1 MAMAAIAV
9 GGLLALVPTA
19 SVGLQTGIGD
29 NNPKMFGSPYYR
41 ALHTTISRY
50 VAPYDVAD
58 QPSELASINAWITA
72 AEAQH
77 VEPLVAFY
85 HSRSRPNQL
94 PSVARYALEIKRFI
108 ALHPQITLYSAW
120 NEANRGSATAP
131 GESAIRGPSPSQS
144 AGYYL
149 ALKRACPLCTVVGL
163 DVLDS
168 TNVASTIRYIHAFQ
182 HDVHGRL
189 PTIWG
194 LHNYSDTNRFRNE
207 GTKAVLAAVRGQLW
221 LTETGG
227 VVKFGSEF
235 PNRNGSGLKRAKR
248 ALAYAFK
255 LAGSNRRITRLYI
268 FDWFGVAST
277 ARFDAGLMDRQG
289 KPRPSYA
296 VLREYLPAKYRLVRR
311 TQRAPAGK
319 P

>member
-1 MAMAAIAV
+1 MAVAAIAV
-9 GGLLALVPTA
+9 AGLIAAVPTT
-19 SVGLQTGIGD
+19 SLGLQTGIGD

-41 ALHTTISRY
+41 ALNTTISRY

-58 QPSELASINAWITA
+58 RPGDLAVVNAWITA

-77 VEPLVAFY
+77 VQPLIAFY
-85 HSRSRPNQL
+85 HSRLRPNQL
-94 PSVARYALEIKRFI
+94 PSVARYTLEIKRFI
-108 ALHPQITLYSAW
+108 ALYPQITAYSAW
-120 NEANRGSATAP
+120 NEANRGTVTAP
-131 GESAIRGPSPSQS
+131 GESSIRGPSPSQS
-144 AGYYL
+144 ASYYL
-149 ALKRACPLCTVVGL
+149 ALKGACARCTIVGL

-182 HDVHGRL
+182 RDVHGHL
-189 PTIWG
+189 PSIWG
-194 LHNYSDTNRFRNE
+194 LHNYSDTNRFRNA

-235 PNRNGSGLKRAKR
+235 PNRNGSGLERAKR

-255 LAGSNRRITRLYI
+255 LAQSNRRIMRLYI
-268 FDWFGVAST
+268 FDWFGVART
-277 ARFDAGLMDRQG
+277 ARFDAGLMDSRG

-296 VLREYLPAKYRLVRR
+296 VVRR
-311 TQRAPAGK
+311 YLTAQ
-319 P
+319 